1 MDGMSYPL
9 DKLWDHLL
17 SRQPERVR
25 QAFSSLDPES
35 QRTVKQHLHRMA
47 TESGWLPRQRSS
59 ARAALKALN
68 IPPTKEK

>member
-1 MDGMSYPL
+1 MDGMSYSL
-9 DKLWDHLL
+9 DELWDRLL

-25 QAFSSLDPES
+25 EAFSSLDPES

-68 IPPTKEK
+68 IPSTKEK

>member
-1 MDGMSYPL
+1 MDGMPYSL
-9 DKLWDHLL
+9 DELWDHLL

-25 QAFSSLDPES
+25 QAFSTLDPES
-35 QRTVKQHLHRMA
+35 QRTVIAHLQRMA

-68 IPPTKEK
+68 IPSTKEK